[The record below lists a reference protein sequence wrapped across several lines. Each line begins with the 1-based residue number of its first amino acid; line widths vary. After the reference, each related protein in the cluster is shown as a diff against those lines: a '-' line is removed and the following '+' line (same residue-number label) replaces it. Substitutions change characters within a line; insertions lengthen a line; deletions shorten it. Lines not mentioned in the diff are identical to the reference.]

1 MILNT
6 NDKDLELDST
16 YVDRRNYH
24 HQQLLE
30 IGCSSGGHCESEE
43 DENNDSISC
52 CCDVARLRDEK
63 EGTDSSI
70 TNKASMSATRD
81 DKERHYEDGFEEGY
95 IFDTPT
101 IEDPDRFIVVDPSN
115 HDHNHNNKGNNDDY
129 HDADNF
135 GVDLECQYEEGELL
149 DINTV
154 TRLVLKFGKTALKYG
169 SGGNHIEDTMKS
181 MITDWLPTAAEDCV
195 TSEDDV
201 YLFVGNKE
209 IFLCINSATTTTA
222 FSNYCH
228 GTSTISTTGTAEN
241 TQGNNGDGRIRD
253 NVSPDH
259 NNNHTRHHRRHDHH
273 RTQQTPITIISGYT
287 EGMNLKKLS
296 LLGEVAKDIKNRKI
310 TLQEAVL
317 DKLDQ
322 IENEEQ
328 NPYGPIVEV
337 LFGWMAAGSG
347 LALVLGGCWWD
358 VLVSTIGGAISW
370 TVLALFVIYQPRFVD
385 SWAVGLAAF
394 VPAILITGIKVIKP
408 EINVTISVLSSV
420 AVPLPGYTVS
430 RGLAELASNK
440 VIRGAGHL
448 ISGIVCL
455 LWLVVGGYL
464 GARLVAAL
472 FTVSSTTP
480 GEPINELWL
489 VFFIPL
495 LGLALNVAFQI
506 SRRDFV
512 PAFLVSMLSY
522 IVTFGASSFANSYV
536 TTFLAATV
544 ATASANAWCA
554 YTDRPQPIVLTP
566 ALVFLVS
573 GSIGYRGL
581 SQMFEGDA
589 GEGAS
594 QFAQMFLV
602 ALLVMVGILA
612 GDTLVRP
619 DTTL

>member
-1 MILNT
+1 MLLNANGN
-6 NDKDLELDST
+6 NDFELDSA
-16 YVDRRNYH
+16 YVGHHHDR

-30 IGCSSGGHCESEE
+30 VGCRSGRHCDSNE

-52 CCDVARLRDEK
+52 CDLSHLRDEK
-63 EGTDSSI
+63 EGTASSI
-70 TNKASMSATRD
+70 PNRALVSVTRD
-81 DKERHYEDGFEEGY
+81 DNEQQQEDGFEEDC
-95 IFDTPT
+95 IDTT
-101 IEDPDRFIVVDPSN
+101 AIDDPGRFIVDPN
-115 HDHNHNNKGNNDDY
+115 DHDRDHNNKGNAD
-129 HDADNF
+129 HDADNV
-135 GVDLECQYEEGELL
+135 GVDIECQCEEDGRL
-149 DINTV
+149 DINTL

-181 MITDWLPTAAEDCV
+181 MIIDCLQTPTGDCD
-195 TSEDDV
+195 TSEEDV

-209 IFLCINSATTTTA
+209 IFLCINPPTTTTTL
-222 FSNYCH
+222 SNFCH
-228 GTSTISTTGTAEN
+228 RPSPLSTTATAEN
-241 TQGNNGDGRIRD
+241 SQGNNGDGRIHD
-253 NVSPDH
+253 IFSPDN
-259 NNNHTRHHRRHDHH
+259 NNNHTRRHRPDHH
-273 RTQQTPITIISGYT
+273 RTQHTPITIISGYT

-296 LLGEVAKDIKNRKI
+296 LLGEVAKDIKSRKL

-317 DKLDQ
+317 DNLPQ

-337 LFGWMAAGSG
+337 VFGWMASGSG

-370 TVLALFVIYQPRFVD
+370 TVLALFVNYQPRFVD
-385 SWAVGLAAF
+385 SWAVGFAAF
-394 VPAILITGIKVIKP
+394 VPAILITGIKVLKP

-464 GARLVAAL
+464 GARLVAAF

-554 YTDRPQPIVLTP
+554 YADRPQPIVLTP